1 MSAAA
6 PTSAVRPMVTDSPTW
21 SDRGMDEP
29 TLDCLLCG
37 HDAVFE
43 VRLEN
48 LNDSAEWRT
57 SNNWPTCEKHLN
69 LYEINVRHL
78 LGHQRLVLMRCR

>member
-6 PTSAVRPMVTDSPTW
+6 PTSAVRPMVTGAPTYW
-21 SDRGMDEP
+21 DGGMDEP
-29 TLDCLLCG
+29 TLDCLLCNR
-37 HDAVFE
+37 DAVFE
-43 VRLEN
+43 VRLET
-48 LNDSAEWRT
+48 LSDSAEWRT

-69 LYEINVRHL
+69 LYEINTRYL